1 MIERKGGTSL
11 RQFLKTLSVDMGGSR
26 VKLATVENG
35 AVAESEMFPV
45 SPDGFTGTLAELEKR
60 ISAARS
66 RHPGGWD
73 GIGIALPGIIDEE
86 RGRVLSCNAKHAGV
100 ENVDIFAWAQERLSL
115 PCRVI
120 NDARAALLGELDFGC
135 AKGEQNAVM
144 MILGTG
150 VGTSAVCRGHVERGA
165 HGTAGLLGGHFP
177 IQFDGG
183 RTCNCGGAGCL
194 EAYVGTWAL
203 KEMAGDADY
212 DYRRLAEDYAKGDE
226 KAQRLFAT
234 VSTALG
240 AGALALVHLYD
251 AETVIWSGG
260 ASHFTPLLAAA
271 QEHVW
276 AHAWTPWGKV
286 RFVVADNPEASA
298 LLGLHALFAEV
309 PVK

>member
-1 MIERKGGTSL
+1 MRTISA
-11 RQFLKTLSVDMGGSR
+11 DMGGSR

-35 AVAESEMFPV
+35 TVIESEMFTV
-45 SPDGFTGTLAELEKR
+45 SSEGFTGTLAELER
-60 ISAARS
+60 RVSVMCA
-66 RHPGGWD
+66 RHPGEWD

-86 RGRVLSCNAKHAGV
+86 RGRVLSCNDKHAGV
-100 ENVDIFAWAQERLSL
+100 ENVDIFAWARERLSL

-120 NDARAALLGELDFGC
+120 NDARAALLGELNFGC

-150 VGTSAVCRGHVERGA
+150 VGTSAVCRGHVERGV

-183 RTCNCGGAGCL
+183 RKCNCGGEGCL

-212 DYRRLAEDYAKGDE
+212 DYRRFAEDYAKGDE
-226 KAQRLFAT
+226 KSRRLFAT

-260 ASHFTPLLAAA
+260 ASHFALLLDAA
-271 QEHVW
+271 QEYVW
-276 AHAWTPWGKV
+276 AHSWTPWGKV
-286 RFVVADNPEASA
+286 HFVVADNPEASVV
-298 LLGLHALFAEV
+298 LGLHALFEGGH
-309 PVK
+309 